1 MFNQEI
7 ILTPSQCES
16 IIDMNKGYTP
26 SKVIRNSEVVV
37 ALGRTSSESKVD
49 TSEEIKSILLPK
61 LSKYG
66 VSDLPNSFNLLK
78 YVGTEFKKHKDVGY
92 TPIQTNDIKHY

>member
-1 MFNQEI
+1 MLNGNMFNQEI
-7 ILTPSQCES
+7 ILTPNQCES
-16 IIDMNKGYTP
+16 IINMNDGFNP

-66 VSDLPNSFNLLK
+66 VNDLPNPFNLLK
-78 YVGTEFKKHKDVGY
+78 HLF
-92 TPIQTNDIKHY
+92 